1 MSTGRGPGTSGNDN
15 DGAHGDDLLGGRGH
29 GIDLCDA
36 IEARVL
42 EGVRAHEDPALAV
55 HLGSCLRCFRTA
67 SELRELP
74 RIEGF
79 LRAAPA
85 EVDPGEAFWQS
96 FPGRVA
102 DAWAAAASP
111 AAVVTPTPAVLPL
124 WHRLTG
130 WLWRPLPAA
139 LSGAACASVVF
150 FLVARAH
157 APASSPTVV
166 AEVPAAASSGL
177 EDEGAAEH
185 ADHDD
190 EIGEGFVHS
199 LDATGLEL
207 LVEPER
213 PGSKAA
219 PEALEAE
226 EDDSPAAEE
235 IDLLDEAE
243 LRVLSGK
250 LGRRI

>member
-1 MSTGRGPGTSGNDN
+1 MSGSGSGE
-15 DGAHGDDLLGGRGH
+15 DGGGLESPAGF
-29 GIDLCDA
+29 GELDPCDA

-42 EGVRAHEDPALAV
+42 EGARAQDDPALAA

-85 EVDPGEAFWQS
+85 QIDPGEAFWQS

-102 DAWAAAASP
+102 DAWAAAAPVAAAPAPVAAPPSP
-111 AAVVTPTPAVLPL
+111 WYRFTRWLRLPI
-124 WHRLTG
+124 
-130 WLWRPLPAA
+130 PAA
-139 LSGAACASVVF
+139 LSGALCASVVVY
-150 FLVARAH
+150 LLARGH
-157 APASSPTVV
+157 APAPQPL
-166 AEVPAAASSGL
+166 AALEPLAAPAALATV
-177 EDEGAAEH
+177 EDEAGAEH

-190 EIGEGFVHS
+190 EAAEDFVHS

-207 LVEPER
+207 LLEPALAR
-213 PGSKAA
+213 GTTSA
-219 PEALEAE
+219 EAIEAE
-226 EDDSPAAEE
+226 EDDAPAAEE
-235 IDLLDEAE
+235 LDLLDEAE
-243 LRVLSGK
+243 LRALSSK

>member
-1 MSTGRGPGTSGNDN
+1 MSTGKGTEMGTGTGHS
-15 DGAHGDDLLGGRGH
+15 GDDNGGDGVRLVGV
-29 GIDLCDA
+29 DPCDA

-42 EGVRAHEDPALAV
+42 EGVRAQEDPALAA

-85 EVDPGEAFWQS
+85 EMDPGEAFWQS

-102 DAWAAAASP
+102 DAWAAAAAVRAP
-111 AAVVTPTPAVLPL
+111 AEPSW
-124 WHRLTG
+124 WHRLTA

-139 LSGAACASVVF
+139 LSSAACASVVV
-150 FLVARAH
+150 FLLARGH
-157 APASSPTVV
+157 APPPAAEVAATPTV
-166 AEVPAAASSGL
+166 AL
-177 EDEGAAEH
+177 EEEAP

-190 EIGEGFVHS
+190 ELGEGFVHS

-207 LVEPER
+207 LVEP
-213 PGSKAA
+213 A
-219 PEALEAE
+219 PPAGTASAEAVEAE
-226 EDDSPAAEE
+226 EDDAPAAEE
-235 IDLLDEAE
+235 LDLLDEAE
-243 LRVLSGK
+243 LRALSGK